1 MDSGSEEESVLDVGE
16 EQLFE
21 EDLEVDEF
29 AETLKLIESNAEEID
44 QQLLDAISEVEGAKH
59 FQCPDCP
66 KVCKSKGGLTRHRR
80 SKHPDKEEL
89 TVATI
94 NIPPI
99 NMEIIAKIIS
109 ETVEKLREENIY
121 PKEILDIIS
130 KLKPSESFLKFITK
144 VFRLFCRKL
153 NQDRMLALF
162 YGEII
167 KDWRVYFPPCDNQK
181 AINILLIHLPQ
192 KLVVYHKQLASNKQR
207 DDQGEDEIGLK
218 PEEIGPLSYVTGYVL
233 QSLYRKSKNSKHW
246 NSPRSQ
252 ELQFLLQSL
261 KLEETKED
269 QYIQSLSRGGRWT
282 PNETIKNIAKT
293 TELMFRQHLKLNKSA
308 SVPTDKVVDQ

>member
-80 SKHPDKEEL
+80 SKHPDKEEQ
-89 TVATI
+89 TMATI

-99 NMEIIAKIIS
+99 NMEIIAKIIA

-130 KLKPSESFLKFITK
+130 KFKPSESFLKFITK
-144 VFRLFCRKL
+144 
-153 NQDRMLALF
+153 
-162 YGEII
+162 
-167 KDWRVYFPPCDNQK
+167 
-181 AINILLIHLPQ
+181 
-192 KLVVYHKQLASNKQR
+192 
-207 DDQGEDEIGLK
+207 GEDEIGLK
-218 PEEIGPLSYVTGYVL
+218 PEEIGPLSYVTG
-233 QSLYRKSKNSKHW
+233 
-246 NSPRSQ
+246 
-252 ELQFLLQSL
+252 
-261 KLEETKED
+261 
-269 QYIQSLSRGGRWT
+269 
-282 PNETIKNIAKT
+282 
-293 TELMFRQHLKLNKSA
+293 
-308 SVPTDKVVDQ
+308 